1 MALAGLPG
9 IEKLVDDILVKAAT
23 KEELLERTE
32 KVIKRCQETNITL
45 NSKKIQIGQ
54 SVKFGGHII
63 TSEGSSPDPDKVR
76 AIKDFPTPTN
86 VTDVRSFMGLSNQ
99 FMDYLPDLKQNLEPI
114 KDLLKKQNAFLWTS
128 DHAKAMEQVKTLITE
143 ESSLARFDPNKHLV
157 LITDASKKGLGYVL
171 LQTDNEPE
179 VEEDPRADRKA
190 KYTVKEMPK
199 GQLIAC
205 GSRFL
210 SPAEANYAIIE
221 DELLAVQWAVQ
232 KLRMYLAGAQFTVI
246 TDHAPLTS
254 ILNGKNHD
262 AIYNQRIQ
270 RISSKLIG
278 YQFKLLYCRGK
289 DNHIADALSRYPIF
303 DPEEDD
309 TKDVLACTVVARRA
323 TEVKEEKV
331 QSDLAMEVLMRYA
344 EADQD

>member
-1 MALAGLPG
+1 MGLVSSGDLFCQRSDMALTGLPG
-9 IEKLVDDILVKAAT
+9 IEKLVDDILVMGAT

-32 KVIKRCQETNITL
+32 RVIKRCQESNITL
-45 NSKKIQIGQ
+45 NNKKIQIGQ

-128 DHAKAMEQVKTLITE
+128 THAQAMERVKTLITE
-143 ESSLARFDPNKHLV
+143 DSALARFDPDKPIVLV
-157 LITDASKKGLGYVL
+157 TDASKKGLGYVL
-171 LQTDNEPE
+171 LQTETEPE
-179 VEEDPRADRKA
+179 IEDDPRAEQKA
-190 KYTVKEMPK
+190 KYTVKRMPK

-210 SPAEANYAIIE
+210 SPAEANYAIVE
-221 DELLAVQWAVQ
+221 AELLAVQWAIQ

-254 ILNGKNHD
+254 ILNGK
-262 AIYNQRIQ
+262 
-270 RISSKLIG
+270 K
-278 YQFKLLYCRGK
+278 
-289 DNHIADALSRYPIF
+289 SRCH
-303 DPEEDD
+303 
-309 TKDVLACTVVARRA
+309 L
-323 TEVKEEKV
+323 
-331 QSDLAMEVLMRYA
+331 
-344 EADQD
+344 

>member
-1 MALAGLPG
+1 M
-9 IEKLVDDILVKAAT
+9 
-23 KEELLERTE
+23 
-32 KVIKRCQETNITL
+32 
-45 NSKKIQIGQ
+45 
-54 SVKFGGHII
+54 
-63 TSEGSSPDPDKVR
+63 
-76 AIKDFPTPTN
+76 
-86 VTDVRSFMGLSNQ
+86 
-99 FMDYLPDLKQNLEPI
+99 
-114 KDLLKKQNAFLWTS
+114 
-128 DHAKAMEQVKTLITE
+128 ITE

-171 LQTDNEPE
+171 LQTDTEPE
-179 VEEDPRADRKA
+179 IEEDPRADRKA

-270 RISSKLIG
+270 SL
-278 YQFKLLYCRGK
+278 
-289 DNHIADALSRYPIF
+289 
-303 DPEEDD
+303 
-309 TKDVLACTVVARRA
+309 
-323 TEVKEEKV
+323 
-331 QSDLAMEVLMRYA
+331 
-344 EADQD
+344 